1 MDLVGERGKNGAE
14 RRREKENVCQTP
26 GLFTASHLKPSGTE
40 GVTQALSPSGPVPS
54 ALCSH
59 AVLSPCP
66 GSFSRYQL
74 FPAAGAQETQVDRC
88 RQLLY
93 SLPTSVYL
101 LPLFGMGP
109 RPLLGMMSHTE
120 GSKGSSDA
128 GNQAGRRGYEAPERK
143 ESAGPGIWGGGRLLL
158 GLTPSS

>member
-1 MDLVGERGKNGAE
+1 MEQKGEGRKRMCVRHRDYSQLVTSNHQVQRGSPRPSPPLA
-14 RRREKENVCQTP
+14 
-26 GLFTASHLKPSGTE
+26 LFLVLFVVMLCCLHALAPS
-40 GVTQALSPSGPVPS
+40 PDI
-54 ALCSH
+54 
-59 AVLSPCP
+59 
-66 GSFSRYQL
+66 QL